1 MSARNRSASLLA
13 LGLFLNLMFLLQ
25 GYAAQ
30 HTNPSIAGVV
40 PFFYYNNLND
50 AADWYEKKLGFK
62 KITDEEWVV
71 IFKITDTSYIGLVN
85 ATGGSLMPTAEKGA
99 LLSIE
104 TAELESWYEKLDAI
118 DGIHM
123 IHGIERSD
131 DGMIEEFRMTD
142 PGGYIVEFFRWRSH
156 RAEAEKYAKRRID
169 P

>member
-1 MSARNRSASLLA
+1 MK
-13 LGLFLNLMFLLQ
+13 
-25 GYAAQ
+25 
-30 HTNPSIAGVV
+30 
-40 PFFYYNNLND
+40 
-50 AADWYEKKLGFK
+50 KKLGFK
-62 KITDEEWVV
+62 KLTDEDWVV

-85 ATGGSLMPTAEKGA
+85 ATGGSLKPTAEKGA